1 MRNLFRH
8 IRPYTL
14 QILAVV
20 ALVYVQVMTDLA
32 LPEYMSKIVNEGIIA
47 KDNAL
52 ILSTGGQ
59 MLLVTLYGAVATI
72 IAGYLAARVATGL
85 ARDLRSSVFSKVES
99 FSLKEFDTFSTSSLI
114 TRSTNDIQQ
123 IQMVFFLILRMV
135 VSAPIMGIGAVIKAN
150 NTAPSL
156 SWIILLAVIILFGM
170 IMVMFVIA
178 MPKFKILQKLVDKL
192 NLVTRENLTG
202 LRVIRAFTNEKY
214 EEEKFEKANED
225 LMKVNLFVNR
235 LMVVFQPVMMLVLN
249 VATLAIIWV
258 GAKLIDADG
267 LQIGD
272 MMAFMQYAM
281 QVIMSFLMLSMIF
294 ILVPRATV
302 SVGRIE
308 EVLNS
313 DPDIKDPKKPKK
325 FDGKV
330 KGKVE
335 FKRVT
340 FAYSHSDTPVLK
352 NISFVAEPGQT
363 TAIIGSTGCG
373 KSTLINLIPR
383 FYDATSG
390 EVLVD
395 DLNVR
400 EVRQEELHNKLGYV
414 PQKGVLFSG
423 TVKSNITYGAEKA
436 SKKEVTEAARI
447 AQASEFINK
456 MAGTYDAPIAQ
467 GGSNVSGGQKQRIS
481 IARAVVRKPEIYIFD
496 DSFSALDFR
505 TDAALRQ
512 ALAKETKG
520 ATVLIV
526 TQRVS
531 TVLHADKIV
540 VMDEGN
546 IEGIGTHEE
555 LLKTCPVYKEIA
567 LSQLSEQEL
576 KNVAAKNHI
585 KGGKGTT

>member
-1 MRNLFRH
+1 MKNLLIH
-8 IRPYTL
+8 IRPYL
-14 QILAVV
+14 IQIVAVIV
-20 ALVYVQVMTDLA
+20 LVYIQVMTDLA
-32 LPEYMSKIVNEGIIA
+32 LPTYMSKIVNEGIIA
-47 KDNAL
+47 KDNTL
-52 ILSTGGQ
+52 ILSVGGQ
-59 MLLVTLYGAVATI
+59 MLLVTFYGAVATI
-72 IAGYLAARVATGL
+72 IAGFLAARVATGL

-123 IQMVFFLILRMV
+123 VQLVFFLILRMV

-150 NTAPSL
+150 ATAPSL
-156 SWIILLAVIILFGM
+156 SWIIVLSVIILFGM
-170 IMVMFVIA
+170 IMVMFAIA

-214 EEEKFEKANED
+214 EEQKFDQANED
-225 LMKVNLFVNR
+225 LMKINLFVNR
-235 LMVVFQPVMMLVLN
+235 LMVVFQPIMMLILN
-249 VATLAIIWV
+249 LATLAIIWV
-258 GAKLIDADG
+258 GAKLIDSEG

-272 MMAFMQYAM
+272 MIAFMQYAM
-281 QVIMSFLMLSMIF
+281 QVIMSFLMFSMIF

-313 DPDIKDPKKPKK
+313 DPGIKDPKKPCR

-335 FKRVT
+335 FKQVT
-340 FAYSHSDTPVLK
+340 FSYLQSDTPVLK

-390 EVLVD
+390 GVFVD
-395 DLNVR
+395 DLNVK
-400 EVRQEELHNKLGYV
+400 EVTQVSLHNKLGYV

-423 TVKSNITYGAEKA
+423 TVKSNITYGAAQATDVAVEK
-436 SKKEVTEAARI
+436 AARI
-447 AQASEFINK
+447 AQASEFITK
-456 MAGTYDAPIAQ
+456 LAGTYDAPIAQ
-467 GGSNVSGGQKQRIS
+467 GGSNISGGQKQRLS

-505 TDAALRQ
+505 TDAALRM
-512 ALAKETKG
+512 ALAKETKD

-540 VMDEGN
+540 VMDEGE
-546 IEGIGTHEE
+546 IQGIGTHEE
-555 LLKTCPVYKEIA
+555 LLKTCPVYKDIA

-576 KNVAAKNHI
+576 KEFASHTYVN
-585 KGGKGTT
+585 GGQEQP